1 MDLKLAGKTALMTG
15 ASKGIGGAA
24 AEMLAAEGCHLVLVA
39 RTAGDLARAKE
50 SIARKANVSVETV
63 PADLSDSANV
73 TRLGR
78 EFPDI
83 DILVNNAGAIPGG
96 KLLDIDEATWRA
108 AWDLKVFGYINM
120 CRAFYALMKA
130 RHAGVII
137 NVVGNAAQTHDPDYI
152 CGVTG
157 NAALTAFT
165 QSLGSVSVRD
175 GVRVVAV
182 SPGPVS
188 TGRLVNL
195 MRKKAQDRTGNAE
208 NWRDLFKPLPFERAA
223 TAEEIG
229 AAIAFLASEHARY
242 SSGSVAVIDA
252 GLCTILLSHEA
263 RGALPAPSG
272 KCQPFR
278 GLEGKDPVSRP
289 GILEGSRGRPRI
301 SRRVSAR

>member
-1 MDLKLAGKTALMTG
+1 MDLKLAGKTALITG

-39 RTAGDLARAKE
+39 RTADDLARASE
-50 SIARKANVSVETV
+50 SIARKANVSVQTV
-63 PADLSDSANV
+63 SADLSNSANV
-73 TRLGR
+73 TRLAR

-96 KLLDIDEATWRA
+96 KLLDIDEATWRV

-137 NVVGNAAQTHDPDYI
+137 NVI
-152 CGVTG
+152 G

-165 QSLGSVSVRD
+165 QSLGSVRVRD

-182 SPGPVS
+182 SPGPVA
-188 TGRLVNL
+188 TERLVTL

-208 NWRDLFKPLPFERAA
+208 NWRDLLKPQPFERAA

-229 AAIAFLASEHARY
+229 AAIAFLASEY
-242 SSGSVAVIDA
+242 SSYTSGSVAVIDA
-252 GLCTILLSHEA
+252 GL
-263 RGALPAPSG
+263 
-272 KCQPFR
+272 
-278 GLEGKDPVSRP
+278 
-289 GILEGSRGRPRI
+289 
-301 SRRVSAR
+301 SARAQSF

>member
-1 MDLKLAGKTALMTG
+1 MDLKLAGKTALITG

-24 AEMLAAEGCHLVLVA
+24 AAQLASEGCHLVLVA

-73 TRLGR
+73 TRLAKQ
-78 EFPDI
+78 FPDI

-130 RHAGVII
+130 RQAGVII
-137 NVVGNAAQTHDPDYI
+137 NVIGNAALTHDPDYI

-182 SPGPVS
+182 SPGPVA
-188 TGRLVNL
+188 TERLVNL
-195 MRKKAQDRTGNAE
+195 MRKKARDRTGNAE

-223 TAEEIG
+223 TVEEIG
-229 AAIAFLASEHARY
+229 AAIAFLASEQSGY
-242 SSGSVAVIDA
+242 TSGSIAVIDA
-252 GLCTILLSHEA
+252 GL
-263 RGALPAPSG
+263 
-272 KCQPFR
+272 
-278 GLEGKDPVSRP
+278 
-289 GILEGSRGRPRI
+289 
-301 SRRVSAR
+301 SARAQTF